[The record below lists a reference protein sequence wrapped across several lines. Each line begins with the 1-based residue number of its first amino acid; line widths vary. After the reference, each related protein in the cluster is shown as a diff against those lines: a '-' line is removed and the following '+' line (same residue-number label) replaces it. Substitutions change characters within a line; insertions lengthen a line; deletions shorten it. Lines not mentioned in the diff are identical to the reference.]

1 MPGEAEEGSAAE
13 FGEGEDDGSE
23 GKDDE
28 EKVTPWELE
37 GDGLALGIEMGEA
50 TFDALGDGP
59 GSHGG
64 SADAFDAGFGVVEI
78 DDLLHGFPVVELEV
92 ILVVENAFV
101 VFFVVVAFAKTKA
114 RDGVAAGI
122 ENDES
127 VGGSLVAVKV
137 FKGWRGAEGLTND
150 VFFLVEDS
158 GDAGPFRV
166 RFK

>member
-1 MPGEAEEGSAAE
+1 MPREAEEGSAAE

-64 SADAFDAGFGVVEI
+64 SADAFDAGFGVIEI
-78 DDLLHGFPVVELEV
+78 NDLLHGFPVVELEV

-101 VFFVVVAFAKTKA
+101 VFFVVVTFTKTKA
-114 RDGVAAGI
+114 RDGVAVRI
-122 ENDES
+122 ENDERVS
-127 VGGSLVAVKV
+127 GTLVAVKV
-137 FKGWRGAEGLTND
+137 FEGRCGAEGLSDD
-150 VFFLVEDS
+150 VLFLVENS
-158 GDAGPFRV
+158 HDAGPFRV